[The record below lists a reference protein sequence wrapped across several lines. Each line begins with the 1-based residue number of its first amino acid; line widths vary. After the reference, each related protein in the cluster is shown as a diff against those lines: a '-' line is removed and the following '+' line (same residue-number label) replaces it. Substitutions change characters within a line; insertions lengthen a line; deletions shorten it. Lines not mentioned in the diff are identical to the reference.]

1 MTSPPPGDGAPR
13 LEVVRADDAHA
24 APIAEFIR
32 QVWTPSATAESV
44 AASRADAAA
53 GNVAEPGVAPP
64 TWIAMRAGQVL
75 GYVTTIP
82 VRWWDGRSDAGAY
95 WIKGL
100 MVLPEFRNGPIG
112 YAVMKAA
119 AAQLPRSA
127 GLAVAT
133 PARRLFVALGYTDLG
148 AIPNWVRPIAP
159 GRVLQ
164 HLDLD
169 ALGLAGK
176 KTWAAPALRLGQRS
190 GIAGL
195 AGWAGGL
202 ALRALAA
209 ALRLSG
215 RRFTAGPLPA
225 TASGDELDALWSRVR
240 DGFPCSVVRDA
251 RYLLPRYPAGTD
263 SPYLWCEVRRDGRL
277 CGIAILRRP
286 RADGDPRLKGIRVA
300 TLVDVVYP
308 LDQPDAG
315 LALLGAVERA
325 ARQVDADAVLATASS
340 PVLHALLRKQC
351 FLPLQGNVHFL
362 LRGSA
367 ADGSAFRGGLLD
379 WWLTRGDGNSDDVF

>member
-1 MTSPPPGDGAPR
+1 MAEVPSGAGAPR
-13 LEVVRADDAHA
+13 LQIVEADESHIAS
-24 APIAEFIR
+24 IAEFIR

-53 GNVAEPGVAPP
+53 SNVAEPGAAPP
-64 TWIAMRAGQVL
+64 TWIAVRAGQVL

-112 YAVMKAA
+112 YGVMKAA

-133 PARRLFVALGYTDLG
+133 PARRLFAALGYTDLG

-176 KTWAAPALRLGQRS
+176 KSWAAPALRLGQRS
-190 GIAGL
+190 GIAGF
-195 AGWAGGL
+195 AGWAGGV

-215 RRFTAGPLPA
+215 RRFTAGPLLA
-225 TASGDELDALWSRVR
+225 TASGDELDVLWSRVR
-240 DGFPCSVVRDA
+240 DGFAFSVVRDA
-251 RYLLPRYPAGTD
+251 RYLLSRYPAGTG
-263 SPYLWCEVRRDGRL
+263 SPYLWCDARRDGRL
-277 CGIAILRRP
+277 FGVAILRRP
-286 RADGDPRLKGIRVA
+286 RVDGDPRLKGIRVA
-300 TLVDVVYP
+300 TLVDIVYP
-308 LDQPDAG
+308 LDEPDAG

-362 LRGSA
+362 LRDSA
-367 ADGSAFRGGLLD
+367 SDGSAFRGGLPD